1 MQDVPEH
8 VKRRVEELRKEIEY
22 HNYRY
27 YTLDDPVITDQEYD
41 LLMKEL
47 VELEKTYPQLASST
61 SPTQRVGAKILKGFK
76 SVEHPFFMY
85 SLDNSYSMD
94 DMAEFDRRI
103 RKLTGLFSV
112 EYMCEMKI
120 DGLSIRLK
128 YEKGNLVLAATRGDG
143 KVGEDVTENIKRVRS
158 IPLMLQRN
166 LDVEVRGEIYMSY
179 TEFRKLNSL
188 RQQNGLPLFANPRNA
203 AAGTIRQLDTSE
215 VSKRHLDSFMYTLV
229 SPQKYG
235 VKTQWEALQYMR
247 KVGLKTNKDSKVV
260 HNLEEMKDYLEWVQ
274 ERREEIDYPID
285 GVVVKVN
292 DFSYQSALGFT
303 AKYPRWA
310 MAYKFPAEQARTQIK
325 DVIVQ
330 VGRTG
335 VLTPVA
341 VLEPVKL
348 AGTTVKRASL
358 HNFDYIKERDI
369 RIGDVVL
376 VEKAGEIIPQ
386 VVKSIKEERTGKE
399 IMIEVP
405 KSCPICG
412 EPIGKID
419 EKDVAI
425 RCLNP
430 YCPAKLE
437 AWIENFSS
445 RKAMDIRGLGN
456 KLIKKLVKEGMLKD
470 PADVYDLDIEKISKL
485 EKMGEKS
492 AHNLLKE
499 IERSKSAPFYKVITA
514 LGIPMV
520 GEGTARL
527 LSTEFHTLEELKN
540 ARKEELME
548 INGIGEKV
556 ADSIIKFFSLKQT
569 QKMIEKLISYG
580 VGTRQVESANENNTP
595 LKGLKFV
602 ITGTLSI
609 PRDEMKE
616 YLMKWGASISSTLSS
631 KTDYLLVGENP
642 GSKLEKAKK
651 AGVKLIDEEGL
662 KTLVNQLSKIN
673 S

>member
-1 MQDVPEH
+1 M
-8 VKRRVEELRKEIEY
+8 
-22 HNYRY
+22 
-27 YTLDDPVITDQEYD
+27 ITDQEYD
-41 LLMKEL
+41 SLMKEL
-47 VELEKTYPQLASST
+47 VELEKTYPDLISPT
-61 SPTQRVGAKILKGFK
+61 SPTQRVGSKILKGFK

-94 DMAEFDRRI
+94 DMAEFDRRV
-103 RKLTGLFSV
+103 RKLTGLSNV
-112 EYMCEMKI
+112 EYVCEMKI

-128 YEKGNLVLAATRGDG
+128 YENGELVLAATRGDG

-158 IPLMLQRN
+158 IPLMLQRS

-188 RQQNGLPLFANPRNA
+188 RQQNGLTLFANPRNA

-215 VSKRHLDSFMYTLV
+215 VSKRHLDSFMYTLI
-229 SPQKYG
+229 SPEKYG
-235 VKTQWEALQYMR
+235 VKTQWEALKYMR
-247 KVGLKTNKDSKVV
+247 EIGLKTNKDFRLAHS
-260 HNLEEMKDYLEWVQ
+260 LEEIKEYLEWVQ
-274 ERREEIDYPID
+274 KRREEIDYPID

-292 DFSYQSALGFT
+292 DFSHQLSLGFT

-310 MAYKFPAEQARTQIK
+310 MAYKFPAEQARTRIK
-325 DVIVQ
+325 NIIVQ

-358 HNFDYIKERDI
+358 HNFDYVEERDI

-399 IMIEVP
+399 ITIEVP

-412 EPIGKID
+412 GPIGKID
-419 EKDVAI
+419 EKDVAV

-445 RKAMDIRGLGN
+445 RKAMDIRGLGD
-456 KLIKKLVKEGMLKD
+456 KLVKKLVKNGMLKD
-470 PADVYDLDIEKISKL
+470 PADVYELDIDKISKL

-492 AHNLLKE
+492 AQNLVKE
-499 IERSKSAPFYKVITA
+499 VESSKSAPFNKVITA

-527 LSTEFHTLEELKN
+527 LSTKFHTLEELKC
-540 ARKEELME
+540 AQKEELLK

-556 ADSIIKFFSLKQT
+556 ADSIVKFFSLERT
-569 QKMIEKLISYG
+569 QKMIEKLILHG
-580 VGTRQVESANENNTP
+580 VGTSQTKLMNENDAP
-595 LKGLKFV
+595 LKDLKFV
-602 ITGTLSI
+602 ITGTLSVS
-609 PRDEMKE
+609 RNEMKE
-616 YLMKWGASISSTLSS
+616 YLLKLGASVSSTLSS

-651 AGVKLIDEEGL
+651 IGVKLMDEEGL

>member
-1 MQDVPEH
+1 MR
-8 VKRRVEELRKEIEY
+8 KRVEELRKKIEY

-41 LLMKEL
+41 SLMKEL
-47 VELEKTYPQLASST
+47 VELEKAYPDLVSPT
-61 SPTQRVGAKILKGFK
+61 SPTQRVGSKILKGFK

-94 DMAEFDRRI
+94 DMAEFDKRV
-103 RKLTGLFSV
+103 RKLTGLSRV
-112 EYMCEMKI
+112 EYVCEMKI

-128 YEKGNLVLAATRGDG
+128 YENGELSLAATRGDG

-158 IPLMLQRN
+158 IPLMLQKK

-188 RQQNGLPLFANPRNA
+188 RQQNGLTLFANPRNA
-203 AAGTIRQLDTSE
+203 AAGTIRQLDTLE
-215 VSKRHLDSFMYTLV
+215 VSKRHLDSFMYTLI
-229 SPQKYG
+229 SPEKYG
-235 VKTQWEALQYMR
+235 VKTQWEALKYMR
-247 KVGLKTNKDSKVV
+247 DAGLKTNKDSKLV
-260 HNLEEMKDYLEWVQ
+260 HDLKEMKDYLEWVQ
-274 ERREEIDYPID
+274 KRREEIDYPID

-292 DFSYQSALGFT
+292 DFSYQLSLGFT

-310 MAYKFPAEQARTQIK
+310 MAYKFPAEQARTRIK
-325 DVIVQ
+325 NIIVQ

-348 AGTTVKRASL
+348 AGTIVKRASL
-358 HNFDYIKERDI
+358 HNFDYVEERDI
-369 RIGDVVL
+369 RIGDVVF

-399 IMIEVP
+399 VKIDVP

-412 EPIGKID
+412 GPVGKIE
-419 EKDVAI
+419 EKDVAV

-445 RKAMDIRGLGN
+445 RKAMDIRGLGD
-456 KLIKKLVKEGMLKD
+456 KLVKKLVKNGMLKD
-470 PADVYDLDIEKISKL
+470 PADVYELDIDKISKL

-492 AHNLLKE
+492 ARNLVKE
-499 IERSKSAPFYKVITA
+499 VERSKSVPFNKVITA

-527 LSTEFHTLEELKN
+527 LSAEFHTLEELKH
-540 ARKEELME
+540 ARKEEFVR

-556 ADSIIKFFSLKQT
+556 ADSIVRFLSLERT
-569 QKMIEKLISYG
+569 QQMIEKLILHG
-580 VGTRQVESANENNTP
+580 VGTSQMELMNENDAP
-595 LKGLKFV
+595 LKDLKFV

-609 PRDEMKE
+609 PRSEMKE
-616 YLMKWGASISSTLSS
+616 YLLKLGASVSSTLSS

-651 AGVKLIDEEGL
+651 IGVKLIDEKGL
-662 KTLVNQLSKIN
+662 KALVNQLSNIN